1 MHLAL
6 GSIILEAVGNIRET
20 SMVQE
25 WESNLQIKM
34 VKGLI
39 IPLMKYGFRALR
51 MWRKLIKSQNL
62 GDK

>member
-1 MHLAL
+1 M
-6 GSIILEAVGNIRET
+6 EAVGNIRET

-34 VKGLI
+34 VKGVNYTSDEVWF
-39 IPLMKYGFRALR
+39 PEHSGCG
-51 MWRKLIKSQNL
+51 RKLIKSQNL

>member
-1 MHLAL
+1 
-6 GSIILEAVGNIRET
+6 
-20 SMVQE
+20 MVQE

-39 IPLMKYGFRALR
+39 IPLMKYGFPEHSGCG
-51 MWRKLIKSQNL
+51 RKLIKSQNL